1 MSPGP
6 GFLYPQIADALIRAR
21 NWTGNL
27 AIMNRNSDF
36 DAALSFD
43 SPVGAISVF
52 ARNDKIVGLVMGGPS
67 AESIGKSKVL
77 NAAKSQLQKY
87 FAGKLR
93 EFDLPVLLEGT
104 EFQRAVWSEIS
115 KIGFGETATYSD
127 IAAAI
132 GKPLASR
139 AVGGAV
145 GSNPVPLIVGC
156 HRVLGHGGRI
166 TGYSGGEGLPTKRIL
181 LKLEGLTAKE

>member
-1 MSPGP
+1 
-6 GFLYPQIADALIRAR
+6 
-21 NWTGNL
+21 
-27 AIMNRNSDF
+27 MNRNSDF
-36 DAALSFD
+36 DASISFE
-43 SPVGAISVF
+43 SPIGVISVF
-52 ARNDKIVGLVMGGPS
+52 ARDEKIVGLVMGGV
-67 AESIGKSKVL
+67 AAANTGKSKAL
-77 NAAKSQLQKY
+77 AAAKSQLQKY

-93 EFDLPVLLEGT
+93 DFDLPVLLDGT
-104 EFQRAVWSEIS
+104 EFQKSVWSEIA
-115 KIGFGETATYSD
+115 KVGFGESVTYAE

-166 TGYSGGEGLPTKRIL
+166 TGYSGGEGLPTKRVL
-181 LKLEGLTAKE
+181 LALEGLTAKE

>member
-1 MSPGP
+1 
-6 GFLYPQIADALIRAR
+6 
-21 NWTGNL
+21 
-27 AIMNRNSDF
+27 MNRNSAF
-36 DAALSFD
+36 DAALSFE
-43 SPVGAISVF
+43 SPVGVISVF
-52 ARNDKIVGLVMGGPS
+52 ARDEKIVGLVMGG
-67 AESIGKSKVL
+67 AKAATVGKSRVL
-77 NAAKSQLQKY
+77 NAATSQLQKY

-104 EFQRAVWSEIS
+104 DFQRAVWAEIA
-115 KIGFGETATYSD
+115 KTGFGESVSYAD

-181 LKLEGLTAKE
+181 LQLEGLTAKE